1 MPVLLLRE
9 SSSTSLSALVEKA
22 QKRSS
27 PLPEYDLH
35 LNNGHLDLILLVK
48 PDRKVNAS
56 CADEGFESDIDSL
69 SIVSSD
75 NDSFTIEKHPESGSK
90 TTETDSANGSSSSDS
105 DTDAAETKS
114 SDTSS
119 VNRSNSEKT
128 KQDLQSEAVLKK
140 DYTNVNPPLAKTVE
154 RFNLVDC
161 VCYTDVKCTDIL
173 IFVIRREAFV
183 FKFDNIP
190 NLQSFYTNFTTL
202 KAVAN
207 QKTYNKNFTSKFNL
221 LQRTDQ
227 NGITH
232 IEITREAEP
241 RLAKDEGP
249 SSIISINTPEDIFQK
264 FTKSFDKVKDVNSR
278 QRAESKFINDIKYNT
293 INSKLGPKA
302 KIITKSNSIEN
313 ILDLDQYKSN
323 LVNTNKDNNLRKIWN
338 SAEDLLEPP
347 KRPERRK
354 KLKGKAP
361 QPPKMID
368 EKQDVLSGQYVRVN
382 VNFDQGKDLDKNR
395 LIIKSSLN
403 EPHPKKLQNFNI
415 LSTKPSLTSF
425 LKPKEK
431 QVVKY
436 EPKKIDTGTLL
447 RNRLPDNNNWTNSV
461 PRMLKKPRSKSETRN
476 FVPMA
481 YRYIDTTQ
489 DYPVS
494 YGTNSHRNYDYPS
507 SNYYPLNT
515 HTSCGQNLAMSNYLR
530 GENSSHNIS
539 NRLFGLSPKLRE
551 FANPEEYK
559 IDNRWGSAS
568 EINVP
573 MNKDSNLKSVIKN
586 NRDDASKKKNEK
598 KVTFSAYTTV
608 QVV

>member
-9 SSSTSLSALVEKA
+9 LSSTSLSALVEKA
-22 QKRSS
+22 QKKSP
-27 PLPEYDLH
+27 PLPEYDLQ
-35 LNNGHLDLILLVK
+35 LNNGHLDLILLTK
-48 PDRKVNAS
+48 PDRKINS
-56 CADEGFESDIDSL
+56 TSTDEGFESDIDSL

-75 NDSFTIEKHPESGSK
+75 NDSFTIEKHSESASK

-105 DTDAAETKS
+105 DTEVAETKS
-114 SDTSS
+114 SET
-119 VNRSNSEKT
+119 NRSNSENP
-128 KQDLQSEAVLKK
+128 KQDQQSNE
-140 DYTNVNPPLAKTVE
+140 DYSLEKTVE
-154 RFNLVDC
+154 HFNLVDC
-161 VCYTDVKCTDIL
+161 ICYTDVKCTDIL
-173 IFVIRREAFV
+173 IFVIKREAFV
-183 FKFDNIP
+183 FKFDNIT
-190 NLQSFYTNFTTL
+190 NLQNFYTNFTTL

-207 QKTYNKNFTSKFNL
+207 QKAYNKNFTSKFNL

-227 NGITH
+227 NGVTH
-232 IEITREAEP
+232 IEITREADP

-264 FTKSFDKVKDVNSR
+264 FSKNFDKIKDVNSR
-278 QRAESKFINDIKYNT
+278 QRAESKYINDIKYNT

-323 LVNTNKDNNLRKIWN
+323 LVNTNKDNNLKKIWN
-338 SAEDLLEPP
+338 SAENLLEPP

-361 QPPKMID
+361 QPPKMIE

-382 VNFDQGKDLDKNR
+382 VNFDTAKDLDKNR

-415 LSTKPSLTSF
+415 LSTKPSLASF

-447 RNRLPDNNNWTNSV
+447 KYRLPDSSWTNSV

-494 YGTNSHRNYDYPS
+494 YNVNSQRNYDKLSYT
-507 SNYYPLNT
+507 SNHFQQNM
-515 HTSCGQNLAMSNYLR
+515 HTSYGQNLAMSNYLR
-530 GENSSHNIS
+530 GENNSQNIN

-551 FANPEEYK
+551 FANSEDFK
-559 IDNRWGSAS
+559 NDSRWGSAN
-568 EINVP
+568 EISVT
-573 MNKDSNLKSVIKN
+573 MNKDNNLKSVIKN

>member
-1 MPVLLLRE
+1 MPILLLRE
-9 SSSTSLSALVEKA
+9 ASTTSLNVLVEKA
-22 QKRSS
+22 QKRSP
-27 PLPEYDLH
+27 PLPEYDLQ
-35 LNNGHLDLILLVK
+35 LNNGHLDLIPTTK
-48 PDRKVNAS
+48 PDRKVNPTS
-56 CADEGFESDIDSL
+56 ADEGFESDIDSL

-75 NDSFTIEKHPESGSK
+75 NDSFTIEKHPK

-105 DTDAAETKS
+105 DTEVAETPQQNCKTDPQADD
-114 SDTSS
+114 SDTD
-119 VNRSNSEKT
+119 K
-128 KQDLQSEAVLKK
+128 A
-140 DYTNVNPPLAKTVE
+140 VE

-161 VCYTDVKCTDIL
+161 VCYTDVKCADIL
-173 IFVIRREAFV
+173 IFVIKQEAFV
-183 FKFDNIP
+183 FKFDKISG
-190 NLQSFYTNFTTL
+190 LQNFYTNFTTL
-202 KAVAN
+202 KAVAS
-207 QKTYNKNFTSKFNL
+207 QKAYNRNFNSKFNL

-227 NGITH
+227 NGVTH

-241 RLAKDEGP
+241 KPAKEEGP

-264 FTKSFDKVKDVNSR
+264 FTKNKDVNSR

-302 KIITKSNSIEN
+302 RIITKSNSIEN
-313 ILDLDQYKSN
+313 ILDLDQHKSN
-323 LVNTNKDNNLRKIWN
+323 LVSPNKEASLRKIWN

-361 QPPKMID
+361 QPPTMQ
-368 EKQDVLSGQYVRVN
+368 QDVLSGQYVRVN
-382 VNFDQGKDLDKNR
+382 VNFDPVKDLEKNR

-425 LKPKEK
+425 LKPRDKPP
-431 QVVKY
+431 VKY
-436 EPKKIDTGTLL
+436 EPTGTL
-447 RNRLPDNNNWTNSV
+447 RNRAPDNWTNSV
-461 PRMLKKPRSKSETRN
+461 PRLLKKPRSKSETRN

-494 YGTNSHRNYDYPS
+494 YSRNYANVYSP
-507 SNYYPLNT
+507 NV
-515 HTSCGQNLAMSNYLR
+515 AMSNYLR
-530 GENSSHNIS
+530 GENSSQNIN
-539 NRLFGLSPKLRE
+539 NRLFGLSPKLRDFSNAE
-551 FANPEEYK
+551 DYK
-559 IDNRWGSAS
+559 NEGRWGGGS
-568 EINVP
+568 EISVTVNRD
-573 MNKDSNLKSVIKN
+573 NNLKSVIKN
-586 NRDDASKKKNEK
+586 GRDDVSKKKNDK

>member
-9 SSSTSLSALVEKA
+9 SSSTSLSTLVEKA

-27 PLPEYDLH
+27 PLPEYDLQ
-35 LNNGHLDLILLVK
+35 LNNGHLDLILLTK
-48 PDRKVNAS
+48 PDKKINPS

-75 NDSFTIEKHPESGSK
+75 NDSFTIEKHPEGGSK

-105 DTDAAETKS
+105 DTEIAESKS
-114 SDTSS
+114 SETSS
-119 VNRSNSEKT
+119 VTRSDSEKP
-128 KQDLQSEAVLKK
+128 KQNLQSETLLKRK
-140 DYTNVNPPLAKTVE
+140 VNSSLEKTIE

-173 IFVIRREAFV
+173 IFVIKREAFV
-183 FKFDNIP
+183 FKFDYIS
-190 NLQSFYTNFTTL
+190 NLQNFYTNFTTL

-232 IEITREAEP
+232 IEITREAETRP
-241 RLAKDEGP
+241 TKDEGP

-264 FTKSFDKVKDVNSR
+264 FTKNFDKIKDVNSR

-323 LVNTNKDNNLRKIWN
+323 LVNANKDNNLKKIWN
-338 SAEDLLEPP
+338 SAEDLLKPP

-368 EKQDVLSGQYVRVN
+368 EKQDVFSGQYVRVN
-382 VNFDQGKDLDKNR
+382 VNFDTAKDLDKNR

-415 LSTKPSLTSF
+415 LSAKPSLTSF

-431 QVVKY
+431 QVVKH
-436 EPKKIDTGTLL
+436 EQKKIDTGTLL
-447 RNRLPDNNNWTNSV
+447 RNRLPDSNWTNSV

-494 YGTNSHRNYDYPS
+494 YNVNSHRNYDKMSYPS
-507 SNYYPLNT
+507 NNYYPLNT
-515 HTSCGQNLAMSNYLR
+515 HNSCGPNLAMSNYLR
-530 GENSSHNIS
+530 GENNSQNIN

-551 FANPEEYK
+551 FTSSEEHK
-559 IDNRWGSAS
+559 INNRWGSAS
-568 EINVP
+568 EISVP
-573 MNKDSNLKSVIKN
+573 INKDNNLKSVIKN